1 MITVTDNSVQQINA
15 ALISFKKDFLR
26 DLKTSETDSS
36 SSDLTKD
43 TSELPTRVDDLSAS
57 LDELSDKLDNLSTS
71 VNSLDEV
78 LSDLLSIVQYH
89 SDIIDKLS
97 DRVAALEGNNSNSNV
112 SGYNHDPMGPID
124 DYGTGTDE
132 GPSH

>member
-26 DLKTSETDSS
+26 DLKPSETDSP
-36 SSDLTKD
+36 SSDLTND
-43 TSELPTRVDDLSAS
+43 TSELSAN
-57 LDELSDKLDNLSTS
+57 LDELSDRLDNLSTS

-78 LSDLLSIVQYH
+78 LSDLLHTVQDLSI
-89 SDIIDKLS
+89 IIDKLS
-97 DRVAALEGNNSNSNV
+97 DRVTALEGNNSNSNV
-112 SGYNHDPMGPID
+112 SGYNQGPMEPID

>member
-15 ALISFKKDFLR
+15 ALISFKKDLLR
-26 DLKTSETDSS
+26 DLKTSETNSS

-43 TSELPTRVDDLSAS
+43 TSELPAN
-57 LDELSDKLDNLSTS
+57 LDELSDRLDNLSTS

-89 SDIIDKLS
+89 SDIIDELS

-112 SGYNHDPMGPID
+112 YGYNQGPMGPID
-124 DYGTGTDE
+124 E